1 MYKVKIITSNLLFML
16 CVGIWTAS
24 DLEAAGYNPV
34 VHQAQ
39 TQLAASG
46 FDPGVLD
53 GIYGPNTKNAITAY
67 QNNKGLSAS
76 GKLDSATLSN
86 MDIGV
91 AVDLVNNVTD
101 WRSVPSQSEI
111 DQMAAVTNDPS
122 NPYTDYRPNAPAANL
137 DLPGKSILAAMNRSA
152 DVYGSRLPGQPKSTA
167 QGYKYMR
174 ECLKTGYAPTH
185 WSDMT
190 IHYYCQMSK
199 PRVCFTYALSGK
211 STGGVKY
218 SRPKAYQGCAKGQL
232 GNSADFKWVADDQPL
247 IFQYVMFGQT
257 HAFNHEQEQAVINA
271 FYGVKNPADKRECNQ
286 KRPRR
291 TEDPRDGTHCLVDK
305 VMATKLVGKSR

>member
-1 MYKVKIITSNLLFML
+1 MNKLNKIIIRLMMVMM
-16 CVGIWTAS
+16 VGGGIIS
-24 DLEAAGYNPV
+24 VVQAAGYNPV

-53 GIYGPNTKNAITAY
+53 GIDGPNTAKAIRGY
-67 QNNKGLSAS
+67 QSSNGLSAS
-76 GKLDSATLSN
+76 GKLDRATLAS

-91 AVDLVNNVTD
+91 SVDLVNNVQD

-111 DQMAAVTNDPS
+111 DQMVATTNNSS
-122 NPYTDYRPNAPAANL
+122 NPYTNYRPNAPAANL

-152 DVYGSRLPGQPKSTA
+152 DVYGSRLPGQPKYTA

-218 SRPKAYQGCAKGQL
+218 TRPKAYQSCANGQL

-257 HAFNHEQEQAVINA
+257 HAFNHEQEQAIINA
-271 FYGVKNPADKRECNQ
+271 FYGVNNPADKRECRK
-286 KRPRR
+286 KRLRR